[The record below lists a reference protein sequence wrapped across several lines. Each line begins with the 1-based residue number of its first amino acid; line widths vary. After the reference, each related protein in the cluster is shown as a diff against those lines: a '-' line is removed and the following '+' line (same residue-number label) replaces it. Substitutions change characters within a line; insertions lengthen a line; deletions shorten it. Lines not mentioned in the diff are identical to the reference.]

1 MTVGID
7 FETYWAKDYAVTDA
21 GPWAYV
27 TDPRFECYQVAI
39 CGEDRQG
46 QAIEW
51 VGEPKAAPWDRIDG
65 CVWVSHNMTFDTVV
79 WGKVAATVPGV
90 SAPEFPHWYCTANL
104 AVYVQA
110 ARNLEGAARELLGL
124 AVPKDYRAM
133 MKGKHA
139 NELMAYDLEMVRKAG
154 LADAR
159 ACLEIWKRYGR
170 EWPLRERNLAL
181 MTFQMANRGVCVDW
195 EMVDRSIDALKRLN
209 WEAEQKIP
217 WVEDGKPALS
227 PIAVRE
233 KCRELGIPAPAS
245 LAKDSDECA
254 EWEDQYGEK
263 HPFVG
268 AIRVWRRTNILLKK
282 LELMR
287 AMRRD
292 DGTIP
297 AILRYCGAPH
307 TGRWSGDL
315 VNLQNLP
322 RGEMFGVSLRDCIVA
337 KPGHVFVIADLAQ
350 IEPRILAYLCGN
362 ERLLADLANG
372 VPIYEAHARET
383 MGWTPPAR
391 PQTTD
396 HRLQTEGEEK
406 NGRDGQNG
414 DPLSLKKA
422 DPKLYA
428 LAKARVLGLG
438 YGCSAD
444 RFEKVAKNLA
454 GLELAPDE
462 CRRTVKDFRKKNPL
476 ITGLWARFDRAIA
489 EAART
494 DKHFE
499 MELPSGRVVQYF
511 DVGYD
516 PETRSYSACT
526 ERGGTRE
533 RMYGAKLVENLVQG
547 TAREVFADML
557 LRLREAG
564 IEVVF
569 HVHDEVICHA
579 QADRA
584 DEVRREIDRIM
595 STPPAWMPRLPLAV
609 ESTVAGRYTK

>member
-1 MTVGID
+1 MTVAID

-27 TDPRFECYQVAI
+27 EDPRFECYQVAI
-39 CGEDRQG
+39 CGKDREDRPF
-46 QAIEW
+46 EW
-51 VGEPKAAPWDRIDG
+51 VGEPKDAPWERIDG
-65 CVWVSHNMTFDTVV
+65 CVWVSHNVLFDAVV
-79 WGKVAATVPGV
+79 WAKLRGTLPGV
-90 SAPEFPHWYCTANL
+90 STPEMPHWYCTANL
-104 AVYVQA
+104 AVFLQA
-110 ARNLEGAARELLGL
+110 ARNLAGAARALLGMD
-124 AVPKDYRAM
+124 VPKSYRDM

-139 NELMAYDLEMVRKAG
+139 NELMAYDLEIVRKAG

-170 EWPLRERNLAL
+170 EWPLHERNLAL
-181 MTFQMANRGVCVDW
+181 MTLQMANRGVWVDW
-195 EMVDRSIDALKRLN
+195 ALLDRSIDGLKRLN

-217 WVEDGKPALS
+217 WAEDGKPPLS
-227 PIAVRE
+227 SIAVRE

-245 LAKDSDECA
+245 LAKDSEECV

-263 HPFVG
+263 YPFVG
-268 AIRVWRRTNILLKK
+268 AIRIWRRTNILLKK

-287 AMRRD
+287 AMRRE

-322 RGEMFGVSLRDCIVA
+322 REDIFGVSLRNCIVA

-362 ERLLADLANG
+362 ERLLADLGNG
-372 VPIYEAHARET
+372 MPLYEAHARET
-383 MGWTPPAR
+383 MGWPPGR
-391 PQTTD
+391 V
-396 HRLQTEGEEK
+396 EGVSWEVEGMG
-406 NGRDGQNG
+406 NGQNG
-414 DPLSLKKA
+414 QNGPDLPLKKA

-444 RFEKVAKNLA
+444 RFAKVAKNLA
-454 GLELAPDE
+454 GLDLSPEE
-462 CRRTVKDFRKKNPL
+462 CRRTVKDFRKMNPL
-476 ITGLWARFDRAIA
+476 ITRLWARFDRAIA

-499 MELPSGRVVQYF
+499 MELPSGRIVRYF

-516 PETRSYSACT
+516 PKTRSYSACT
-526 ERGGTRE
+526 ERGGNRE

-547 TAREVFADML
+547 TAREVFADIL
-557 LRLREAG
+557 LRLRDAG
-564 IEVVF
+564 IEIVF

-579 QADRA
+579 PADRA
-584 DEVRREIDRIM
+584 EEVRREIEGIM
-595 STPPAWMPRLPLAV
+595 RTPPAWMKRLPLAV
-609 ESTVAGRYTK
+609 ESAIAPRYQK